1 MKTLTC
7 VVAAAL
13 VVLAAGLAFA
23 DEVTDA
29 IGQAGS
35 AYAAGDYKEAS
46 TQLQTA
52 LIGVN
57 QRLIDI
63 LLEEFPEPPD
73 GWTADE
79 PEGMDASLIG
89 ASMFAGLVMSR
100 VYHPPNGSDVE
111 MTVAANSPALA
122 MLRAF
127 VGNPMLAAMSGES
140 GMSQVTACGY
150 DAIEQEDTEN
160 DSYDLHILAGNATL
174 ISISGRI
181 AEDMDHVR
189 TLAEATDCKGFVE
202 VVE

>member
-1 MKTLTC
+1 MRILTC
-7 VVAAAL
+7 VAAAAL
-13 VVLAAGLAFA
+13 VVLAAGLALA
-23 DEVTDA
+23 DGVTDA

-35 AYAAGDYKEAS
+35 AYAASDYKEAS

-63 LLEEFPEPPD
+63 LLQEFPEPPD
-73 GWTADE
+73 GWTADD
-79 PEGMDASLIG
+79 PEGMDPSLIG
-89 ASMFAGLVMSR
+89 MSMFAGLVMTR
-100 VYHPPNGSDVE
+100 VYHPPNDSDVE

-127 VGNPMLAAMSGES
+127 IGNPMLAAMSGES
-140 GMSQVTACGY
+140 GMTKVTACGY
-150 DAIEQEDTEN
+150 DAVEQEDTEN

-189 TLAEATDCKGFVE
+189 ALAEATDCKGFVE